1 MLAPAYPINRLVQLL
16 GYVELVVHDQG
27 RRHGRTDTFQVR
39 FPHVH
44 RDGRNALALC
54 LGNRRPQRIGRRAR
68 AFRHDIQHAPPVDVM
83 QHGNVVMTAP
93 EALLIEP
100 DVDRIIRGAPLQA
113 AAYARSMIRS
123 T

>member
-27 RRHGRTDTFQVR
+27 RRRGRTGTFQVR

-44 RDGRNALALC
+44 
-54 LGNRRPQRIGRRAR
+54 RPQRIGRRAR